1 MADYQTA
8 GGRCRFLLVLAGV
21 HRRNLETTDLR
32 PRPVMPA
39 MDQDAAEEHF
49 RKLVPVRDPVLER
62 MEQEAKERNIPI
74 VGPSLGN
81 LLYLLTL
88 TSLSQKVLEL
98 GTATGY
104 SAIWF
109 ARAAKH
115 LQGRVH
121 TYEVDQGLAKEAQA
135 NVKEAGYSNYV
146 KIHNEDVTDALPQ
159 MDDSFSLIFVDIE
172 KAQYAQLLPDLIDLL
187 KPRGLLIADNA
198 GFEEVRPFNEKLAQ
212 TDGFDAAF
220 LHGFFAGHSPER
232 DGLAIARK
240 RVA

>member
-1 MADYQTA
+1 
-8 GGRCRFLLVLAGV
+8 
-21 HRRNLETTDLR
+21 
-32 PRPVMPA
+32 MPA
-39 MDQDAAEEHF
+39 MDPDTAEAHF
-49 RKLVPVRDPVLER
+49 RKLVPVRDPVLVR
-62 MEQEAKERNIPI
+62 LEQEAHERNIPI

-104 SAIWF
+104 STIWF
-109 ARAAKH
+109 ARAAQH

-121 TYEVDQGLAKEAQA
+121 TYERDAALAAEAKA
-135 NVKEAGYSNYV
+135 NIKEAGYSRNV
-146 KIHNEDVTDALPQ
+146 IIHNEDAVAALAG

-172 KAQYAQLLPDLIDLL
+172 KDQYAKILPDLVDLL

-198 GFEEVRPFNEKLAQ
+198 GFEEVREFNEKLAD
-212 TDGFDAAF
+212 TDFMDAAF

-240 RVA
+240 RVS